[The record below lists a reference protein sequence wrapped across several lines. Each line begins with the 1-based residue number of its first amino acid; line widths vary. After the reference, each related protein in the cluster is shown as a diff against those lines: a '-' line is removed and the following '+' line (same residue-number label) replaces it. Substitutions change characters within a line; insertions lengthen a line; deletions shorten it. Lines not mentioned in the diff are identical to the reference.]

1 MLESAIR
8 SLEASAAAIIAL
20 IGGLRPEERDFR
32 PTPEAWSIH
41 DIVCHLLDEER
52 DDFRQRLRLV
62 LQDPHAEWPKID
74 PQDWPRSRDYPSRDF
89 AATLAAWQGEREASL
104 DWLRS
109 LCAGPVDLERAHTM
123 PWGPLRAGDLLAS
136 WVAHDLLHLRQITAR
151 RFHEVE
157 AMAQP
162 YSTRYA
168 GEW

>member
-8 SLEASAAAIIAL
+8 SLEASAAAIGAL
-20 IGGLRPEERDFR
+20 TRDLGPAERDFR
-32 PTPEAWSIH
+32 PEPGAWSIH

-52 DDFRQRLRLV
+52 DDFRLRLRLV
-62 LQDPHAEWPKID
+62 LDDPGAEWPKID
-74 PQDWPRSRDYPSRDF
+74 PQNWPRLRNYPARVF
-89 AATLAAWQGEREASL
+89 GATLAAWQEERAASL

-109 LCAGPVDLERAHTM
+109 LRGVPLDLGRSHEM

-151 RFHEVE
+151 RFQSTAVGVE
-157 AMAQP
+157 P